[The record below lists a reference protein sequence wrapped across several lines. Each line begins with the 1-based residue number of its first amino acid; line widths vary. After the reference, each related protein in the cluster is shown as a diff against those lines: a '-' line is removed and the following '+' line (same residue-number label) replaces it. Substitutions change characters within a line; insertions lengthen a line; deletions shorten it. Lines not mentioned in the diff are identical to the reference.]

1 MYFFFS
7 MAGMVCRLTPP
18 MMKVISMKKRSMKF
32 YEIPEDKEQGNGNAS
47 AYKIEG
53 IFFIRYSFS

>member
-1 MYFFFS
+1 